1 MNNNLSNVSNPRLKG
16 TRRKRVAFLFLVCGV
31 ILMSYTLPSTVE
43 EKKFTVVIDPGHGGS
58 DPGNL
63 GTGRLLKTEK
73 DVSLDVAL
81 IVGEYIRIHYPDVK
95 IVYTRKTDIFPTL
108 ARRVEIANEALAD
121 LFISIHC
128 NANDNK
134 AAFGA
139 DTFVMGLHKSEES
152 L

>member
-1 MNNNLSNVSNPRLKG
+1 MNNDHSNIGTPRVKG
-16 TRRKRVAFLFLVCGV
+16 ARRKRVALLFLVCGV

-95 IVYTRKTDIFPTL
+95 IVYTRKTDVFPTL
-108 ARRVEIANEALAD
+108 ARRVEI
-121 LFISIHC
+121 
-128 NANDNK
+128 
-134 AAFGA
+134 
-139 DTFVMGLHKSEES
+139 
-152 L
+152 